1 MPYPKEGE
9 SKSAYISR
17 CIPYVI
23 KEGTAKDNKQAAAIC
38 YSMWEK
44 NKNESITNKI
54 DIFLN
59 EAEEEAKD
67 DLKEKIF
74 NFFKENKN
82 PPDKKF
88 HSLAEKLGID
98 PDNLEAEIYSILSSF
113 LANGRF
119 NESDIKEEDIPADE
133 LKMGIEVEKEHTI
146 LPLMAKR
153 IAMDHLAEFKGYYS
167 ALKEM
172 ENKLKNEDEAKKA
185 KGE

>member
-9 SKSAYISR
+9 SKSDYISR
-17 CIPYVI
+17 CIPYVM

-54 DIFLN
+54 DTFLN
-59 EAEEEAKD
+59 EAEEEAKE

-74 NFFKENKN
+74 DFFKENKN
-82 PPDKKF
+82 PSDDSI
-88 HSLAEKLGID
+88 HELS
-98 PDNLEAEIYSILSSF
+98 DNLKIDSHKFEAIIYSILSSF

-119 NESDIKEEDIPADE
+119 NESGMKEEDLPADE
-133 LKMGIEVEKEHTI
+133 LKMGIDVEKEHTI

-153 IAMDHLAEFKGYYS
+153 IAMDHLAEFSDYYS
-167 ALKEM
+167 RLKKM
-172 ENKLKNEDEAKKA
+172 EDEAKKA